1 MIKNKILLLLINISN
16 IFSVKHDTI
25 VYHNTFQRNAS
36 NINTRNIN
44 TRNINKNLAI
54 QFVKSPAKNNKNNK
68 ERRSF
73 RNSSRKKNE
82 QILYFHTVS
91 RIKSNRSVFLFTFF

>member
-36 NINTRNIN
+36 NVN

>member
-1 MIKNKILLLLINISN
+1 MINNKILLLLLINITN
-16 IFSVKHDTI
+16 IFSVKQDTI
-25 VYHNTFQRNAS
+25 IYHNIFQTHIS
-36 NINTRNIN
+36 NINTRYRHN
-44 TRNINKNLAI
+44 NLAI

-91 RIKSNRSVFLFTFF
+91 